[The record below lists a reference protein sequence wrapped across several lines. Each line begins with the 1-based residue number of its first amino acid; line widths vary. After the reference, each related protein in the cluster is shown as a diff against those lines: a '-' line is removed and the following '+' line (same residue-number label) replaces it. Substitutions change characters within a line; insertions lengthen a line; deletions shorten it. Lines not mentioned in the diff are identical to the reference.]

1 MKDLD
6 ILGRH
11 LDQVAII
18 DNSVEAVGFQ
28 LQNAI
33 LIDDFVGDLSDRG
46 LLDAVEFLNI
56 LEGEEDSRDA
66 ISRYYQ
72 SL

>member
-1 MKDLD
+1 M
-6 ILGRH
+6 
-11 LDQVAII
+11 AII

-33 LIDDFVGDLSDRG
+33 LIDDFLGDLSDRG

-56 LEGEEDSRDA
+56 LEGEDDSREA

-72 SL
+72 SI

>member
-1 MKDLD
+1 M
-6 ILGRH
+6 
-11 LDQVAII
+11 AII

-33 LIDDFVGDLSDRG
+33 LIDDFLGDPCDRG
-46 LLDAVEFLNI
+46 LLDTVEFLNI
-56 LEGEEDSRDA
+56 FEEEEDSRDA

-72 SL
+72 SI

>member
-1 MKDLD
+1 MGRDLD
-6 ILGRH
+6 R
-11 LDQVAII
+11 VAII

-33 LIDDFVGDLSDRG
+33 LIDDFLGDLSDRG

-56 LEGEEDSRDA
+56 LEGEDDSREA

-72 SL
+72 SI